1 MRAKCPLCRGENTM
15 VLEWMGE
22 ADEKHPH
29 DGMRI
34 FCMRCKEFVETE
46 ILGRRVRI
54 LAGD

>member
-1 MRAKCPLCRGENTM
+1 M